1 MTLRPA
7 RTHPCPPRRT
17 SGRRWGTAAAGA
29 AALLLVAACSSST
42 TSNATGASSG
52 STPGS
57 TAPKGTLPAGFDEQ
71 EVGSSGTGS
80 STTASTATSPGS
92 TAPGST
98 TVGLCT
104 FPGAVPQPT
113 VTSSG
118 APQVTTQV
126 SAPLGEASSSPTLA
140 SAYQQFNTMRCTH
153 YQHSYTETPAEG
165 LYYYD
170 CVGFTGYTV
179 RVATPQAWASV
190 QSATGIAPGY
200 VPTPTRFAAFFT
212 SLATTPQTG
221 WQAVTTGAAIL
232 PGDVLA
238 WGPEPN
244 NPEEAGHSVMALS
257 APQPLGD
264 GKYALVVMDSTA
276 TDHGPDDTRRS
287 APLNQRNAPLGA
299 STNTGSTS
307 AAPST
312 APSGLG
318 IGTIGLVTDPT
329 SGAVTG
335 IQWSIG
341 VAVTT
346 VTFGVGRPVS

>member
-1 MTLRPA
+1 M
-7 RTHPCPPRRT
+7 
-17 SGRRWGTAAAGA
+17 AAAA
-29 AALLLVAACSSST
+29 AMLVLLGACSSSSGGSGAT
-42 TSNATGASSG
+42 ATSTG
-52 STPGS
+52 STAGS

-71 EVGSSGTGS
+71 EVGSSGAGS
-80 STTASTATSPGS
+80 STTATPGS
-92 TAPGST
+92 APVGGT

-113 VTSSG
+113 VTPSG

-126 SAPLGEASSSPTLA
+126 SAPLGAASSSPTLA
-140 SAYQQFNTMRCTH
+140 SAYQQFNTMQCTH
-153 YQHSYTETPAEG
+153 YQHSYTETPNQG
-165 LYYYD
+165 IYYYD

-190 QSATGIAPGY
+190 QSVTGIAPGY
-200 VPTPTRFAAFFT
+200 VPTPTLFASFFNG
-212 SLATTPQTG
+212 LAATPQAG

-244 NPEEAGHSVMALS
+244 NTEEAGHSVMALS

-341 VAVTT
+341 VSITT
-346 VTFGVGRPVS
+346 VTFGAGRPVS

>member
-1 MTLRPA
+1 MTPRPA
-7 RTHPCPPRRT
+7 PPHPCPPRRT
-17 SGRRWGTAAAGA
+17 RRHLLGTTAAGTT
-29 AALLLVAACSSST
+29 ALLLVAACSSSG
-42 TSNATGASSG
+42 TSNATSASTG
-52 STPGS
+52 STAGS

-71 EVGSSGTGS
+71 EVGSSGPGS
-80 STTASTATSPGS
+80 STTTT
-92 TAPGST
+92 TAPGSTPAGGT

-113 VTSSG
+113 VTPSG

-140 SAYQQFNTMRCTH
+140 SAYQQFNTLQCTH

-190 QSATGIAPGY
+190 QSVTGIAPGY
-200 VPTPTRFAAFFT
+200 VPTPTRFASFFN

-318 IGTIGLVTDPT
+318 IGTIGLVTDPS

-341 VAVTT
+341 VAITS
-346 VTFGVGRPVS
+346 VTFGVGRPIS